1 MIRWEYTYRA
11 ERAFCGACGLG
22 SDTLVAVEVRLL
34 EYTVAFVAKAI
45 SVPVLTLLNQVL
57 IERLDL
63 DNLLTLPAGR
73 QHRTLLPVVYVNGF
87 FVEVLVVLA
96 AEVAHFFIHFLFL
109 PVGVFCSC

>member
-11 ERAFCGACGLG
+11 EGTLGGACGLR
-22 SDTLVAVEVRLL
+22 SNTLVAVEVRLL
-34 EYTVAFVAKAI
+34 EYTVALVAKAI
-45 SVPVLTLLNQVL
+45 SVPVLTLLDQVL

-63 DNLLTLPAGR
+63 NDLLTLPAGR

-96 AEVAHFFIHFLFL
+96 AEVAHFFIHFLS
-109 PVGVFCSC
+109 VGVFCRC